1 MKPLVALA
9 MARAVRR
16 KIADTGLD
24 LRGCVVA
31 TECANDAY
39 AATAAA
45 ALAAGAEVH
54 AFGRSSRYATFEQAS
69 ADVLALVAAL
79 GADSSRLHLT
89 DDAATIPWSRVDLV
103 TNSGHLRPLDAT
115 RLGQLPDHAVIAL
128 MFEAW
133 ELRDGDIDVAT
144 AHQRGLA
151 IVGVD
156 EHHPACGSFE
166 LVGTLAVSEAM
177 RQRWSLDGA
186 RVLVV
191 SDNAFQ
197 APVLRALRRAGADAV
212 SCDPRG
218 CVTTA
223 GHVALEAAAVDDAFD
238 LAIVATTP
246 GKVAADGAR
255 GPTAPEQL
263 AALLVRAGVYGAVQL
278 WGDIDRAPAEAAGVS
293 FGPANA
299 PAPGHQ
305 AVPMNGAGF
314 EATVRLQVGGL
325 AAAAWALAARRGAEI
340 PASLAG
346 LLQVVPNPSPGGTP

>member
-1 MKPLVALA
+1 MRPLLAQA

-16 KIADTGLD
+16 KVADTGLD
-24 LRGCVVA
+24 LRGRVVI

-39 AATAAA
+39 AVTAAA

-54 AFGRSSRYATFEQAS
+54 AFGRSSRYATFAQAS
-69 ADVLALVAAL
+69 DDVRALATAL
-79 GADSSRLHLT
+79 GADLSGLHLT
-89 DDAATIPWSRVDLV
+89 DDASTIPWSRVDLV
-103 TNSGHLRPLDAT
+103 TNSGHLRPLSAD
-115 RLGQLPDHAVIAL
+115 RLELLPDHAVIAL

-144 AHQRGLA
+144 AHRRGLT

-156 EHHPACGSFE
+156 EHHPACASFE
-166 LVGTLAVSEAM
+166 LVGSLAVSESM

-223 GHVALEAAAVDDAFD
+223 GHVAVGADAVDHAFD
-238 LAIVATTP
+238 LAVVATTP

-255 GPTAPEQL
+255 GPTSPQRL
-263 AALLVRAGVYGAVQL
+263 AALLVQAGVYGVVQL
-278 WGDIDRAPAEAAGVS
+278 WGDIDRELAEAEGVH
-293 FGPANA
+293 FGPAAA

-325 AAAAWALAARRGAEI
+325 AAAAWALAARQGAQI

-346 LLQVVPNPSPGGTP
+346 LLQIVPNSSAGGRP